1 LGLRVLSKR
10 SDNYHNIASTFI
22 ELEFHDTLTFELHDE
37 FSLSCNIPEVPVDSS
52 NLISKAY
59 SELLNFK
66 PYDDSHYKIN
76 IEKHIPMGGGLG
88 GGSSNAA
95 NTLTALNYLWNCNLS
110 DEKLCEI
117 GKKIGADV
125 PFFIKG
131 GIQNVWGIGDMLSP
145 VELDWRDKYT
155 FLLVLP
161 EISISTPWA
170 YKSLNISLHED
181 NTIPKFS
188 PLTEPVNW
196 QLFENDF
203 ERVIRSTY
211 PEIDEIKL
219 QLQDCGAVFAGMSG
233 SGSTMFGI
241 FDSREL
247 AQHCAEKFSH
257 YQTIVTFPKSS

>member
-1 LGLRVLSKR
+1 MGLRILSKR
-10 SDNYHNIASTFI
+10 NDNYHNIASTFI
-22 ELEFHDTLTFELHDE
+22 ELDFHDTLTFESNDK
-37 FSLSCNIPEVPVDSS
+37 FSLFCNIPELPVDSS

-59 SELLNFK
+59 FEMLNFK
-66 PYDDSHYKIN
+66 SPNDSHYKIN
-76 IEKHIPMGGGLG
+76 IKKYIPMGGGLG

-95 NTLTALNYLWNCNLS
+95 NTLTSLNCLWNCNLS
-110 DEKLCEI
+110 DKTLCEI

-145 VELDWRDKYT
+145 LEVDWHNKYT

-161 EISISTPWA
+161 EIFISTPWA
-170 YKSLNISLHED
+170 YKSLNISLYEK
-181 NTIPKFS
+181 NIFPKFGA
-188 PLTEPVNW
+188 LTEPVNW

-211 PEIDEIKL
+211 PEIDRIKL
-219 QLQDCGAVFAGMSG
+219 QLQNCGAVFAGMSG

-247 AQHCAEKFSH
+247 AQKCAERFSH
-257 YQTIVTFPKSS
+257 YQTIVTFPKS

>member
-1 LGLRVLSKR
+1 MGLRVLSKR
-10 SDNYHNIASTFI
+10 SDNYHNIASTFV
-22 ELEFHDTLTFELHDE
+22 ELEFHDTLTFESQNTY
-37 FSLSCNIPEVPVDSS
+37 SLSCNIPEVPTDDS

-59 SELLNFK
+59 SELLPFK
-66 PYDDSHYKIN
+66 SCETSHYKIN
-76 IEKHIPMGGGLG
+76 IEKNIPIGGGLG

-95 NTLTALNYLWNCNLS
+95 YTLTTLNDLWDCNLS
-110 DEKLCEI
+110 YEKLCKI

-125 PFFIKG
+125 PFFIRG
-131 GIQNVWGIGDMLSP
+131 GVQNVWSIGDMLSP
-145 VELDWRDKYT
+145 LEIDVLNKYT
-155 FLLVLP
+155 FLLILP

-181 NTIPKFS
+181 NSIPKFS

-211 PEIDEIKL
+211 PEIDEIKS
-219 QLQDCGAVFAGMSG
+219 QLQNCGAVFAGMSG

-241 FDSREL
+241 FDSRDL
-247 AQHCAEKFSH
+247 AQQSAEKFSH